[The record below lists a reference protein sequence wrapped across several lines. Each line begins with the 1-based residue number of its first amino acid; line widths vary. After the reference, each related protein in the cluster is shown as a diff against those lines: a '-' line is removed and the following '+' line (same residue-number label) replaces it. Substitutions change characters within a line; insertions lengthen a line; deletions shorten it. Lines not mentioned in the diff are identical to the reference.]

1 MSEKR
6 RGTISKA
13 EVTNERERRERR
25 MEKGARREER
35 VAERDRVLVFVVVV
49 RNGLAFRENEVLRC
63 GEDEGRRRDESA
75 TGNGRDRERSVR
87 TSASQNSPGLEDSRK
102 KEIKCEKERTR
113 EVKGE
118 GEVAEEA
125 PCLSP
130 SFEPLMLLSS

>member
-1 MSEKR
+1 MDGIE
-6 RGTISKA
+6 RG
-13 EVTNERERRERR
+13 
-25 MEKGARREER
+25 
-35 VAERDRVLVFVVVV
+35 
-49 RNGLAFRENEVLRC
+49 
-63 GEDEGRRRDESA
+63 
-75 TGNGRDRERSVR
+75 VR